1 MSLENFQIKRGQI
14 TVNMTGLINGLMN
27 IITNQWPS
35 LNTELYNVI
44 EVIIGN
50 FVKEQVKFYL

>member
-50 FVKEQVKFYL
+50 FVKEQIKFYL